1 MAATEVKLQKVKLN
15 EGLTLKA
22 AAALDQTDGAYVDFT
37 GQDTKT
43 VIILS
48 GSGEATIKA
57 GTGIQGVSDMTVT
70 ASENGTAIELDS
82 GAFKITT
89 GEHKG
94 KVHITGANTIK
105 VQAILLV

>member
-1 MAATEVKLQKVKLN
+1 
-15 EGLTLKA
+15 
-22 AAALDQTDGAYVDFT
+22 
-37 GQDTKT
+37 
-43 VIILS
+43 
-48 GSGEATIKA
+48 
-57 GTGIQGVSDMTVT
+57 MTVT
-70 ASENGTAIELDS
+70 ASENGTAVELDS